1 MYENMI
7 EDVKIRHYE
16 TCFWIATFA
25 RMNNWFLKSNHEES
39 FADIAINEFAH
50 ALVCLV

>member
-16 TCFWIATFA
+16 TCFRIATFA
-25 RMNNWFLKSNHEES
+25 RMNNGLKSNHE
-39 FADIAINEFAH
+39 
-50 ALVCLV
+50 